1 VRTTSVPGSSQDR
14 ASLGWLRVVAVSAL
28 VVPAL
33 IFAAV
38 AAYMYRQEF
47 TAAQDSLD
55 GAARVAHE
63 QALKLFETNEMLLE
77 RMLDLLG
84 DMSDAQ
90 ILARGEEMHQRLKA
104 MAADLPQV
112 QGLFINGANGRML
125 ANSRVY
131 PPPREIDYTDR
142 EWFGWHRSEERGA
155 YLSEQLTSR
164 ATGEPFFDMSRRRSR
179 ATGAFGGTVHVSLRP
194 EYLTDFYR
202 QLESSTGD
210 LRFLVLRSDGHLV
223 ARWPGT
229 VKPGARVPAQAPLMR
244 SIAGGGT
251 EGEYAGRSLLDD
263 VERIGFWR
271 RLGKYPLYVAVGM
284 DRTDVVAAWYRRI
297 AVLALFAFPLAA
309 GFAWMTLY
317 ALRRA
322 REELDAARRLEDE
335 TRRRERIELSLMKSQ
350 KLEAMGR
357 LAGGVAHDF
366 NNLLMV
372 ISNNVHLLRY
382 ASPELAD
389 NAQLAAIS
397 RAVGSGANLTRQ
409 MLSFSR
415 QQALLPQRL
424 LLQERVPAILDLLR
438 PLLGHSIELSGAVDD
453 DTAAIEVD
461 PAELELA
468 LINLAVNAKDAMPE
482 GGRLEISVG
491 NAPAGEPGDPSGD
504 FVLLE
509 VADSGFGMDPAVVER
524 AFDPFFTTKPV
535 GYGTGLGLSQVQGL
549 CQSAGGLAR
558 IESRP
563 GLGTRVKLYFPARG
577 RVGQAAAAESAPGL
591 ADVSCRLLLVEDNE
605 SVAEGTSQV
614 LRSMACQVERVSDAA
629 TALSRLGSAGFNLVL
644 SDIEMPGEL
653 DGIGLAAKLAETR
666 PDLPVILM
674 TGYASR
680 LEQAKRQNFAVLPK
694 PCSPAMLAEAIRK
707 ALAPERAAA
716 TLAR

>member
-1 VRTTSVPGSSQDR
+1 M
-14 ASLGWLRVVAVSAL
+14 VAVSAL

-38 AAYMYRQEF
+38 AAYLYRQEF
-47 TAAQDSLD
+47 SAARDGLD

-77 RMLDLLG
+77 RMLDLVG
-84 DMSDAQ
+84 DMSDAH
-90 ILARGEEMHQRLKA
+90 ILARGEEMHQRLKS

-112 QGLFINGANGRML
+112 QGLFINGADGRML

-131 PPPREIDYTDR
+131 PPPREIDYSDR
-142 EWFGWHRSEERGA
+142 EWVAFHRAGERGA
-155 YLSEQLTSR
+155 YMSEQLTSR

-179 ATGAFGGTVHVSLRP
+179 ANGAFGGTVHVSLRP

-202 QLESSTGD
+202 QLESSRGE

-223 ARWPGT
+223 ARWPGA
-229 VKPGARVPAQAPLMR
+229 VNPGTRVPAHAALMR
-244 SIAGGGT
+244 SIAAGGAQ
-251 EGEYAGRSLLDD
+251 GEYAGRSLLDD
-263 VERIGFWR
+263 VERIGYWR
-271 RLGKYPLYVAVGM
+271 RLGNYPMYVAVGM
-284 DRTDVVAAWYRRI
+284 DRADVVAAWYKRI
-297 AVLALFAFPLAA
+297 ALLALFAFPLAA

-357 LAGGVAHDF
+357 LAGGIAHDF

-372 ISNNVHLLRY
+372 ISNNVHLIRY
-382 ASPELAD
+382 RSPELAE

-397 RAVGSGANLTRQ
+397 RAVGSGAKLTRQ

-415 QQALLPQRL
+415 QQALLPQRM

-438 PLLGHSIELSGAVDD
+438 PLLGHSIELSGKVDGE
-453 DTAAIEVD
+453 TAAIEVD

-482 GGRLEISVG
+482 GGRLEIAVG
-491 NAPAGEPGDPSGD
+491 NAPAGEPGGASGD
-504 FVLLE
+504 FVRVE
-509 VADSGFGMDPAVVER
+509 VADTGFGMDPAVVER
-524 AFDPFFTTKPV
+524 AFEPFFTTKPV

-563 GLGTRVKLYFPARG
+563 GVGTRVKLYFPARG
-577 RVGQAAAAESAPGL
+577 GLGQASTPETATGFT
-591 ADVSCRLLLVEDNE
+591 DVSCRLLLVEDNE

-614 LRSMACQVERVSDAA
+614 LQSMACHVERVKDAA
-629 TALSRLGSAGFNLVL
+629 EALSRLGSATFDLVL

-680 LEQAKRQNFAVLPK
+680 LEQAKRQRFAVLPK
-694 PCSPAMLAEAIRK
+694 PCSPAMLAEAIRN
-707 ALAPERAAA
+707 ALAKVRPEAA
-716 TLAR
+716 LSP